1 MLSASHLVFNTTA
14 LRAEESARGLQCQT
28 SMKTEA
34 RSQKSVFGVQ
44 CSMFSGRL
52 IPNAIRCSLLAI
64 ISATAVAQEG
74 RINAP
79 VILPTLVV
87 TATRTEEPVEK
98 TAASVSVITRTAIEE
113 QKFTTLAE
121 ALASV
126 PGLVVARN
134 GTPGQATSVFLRGTE
149 SNHTLL
155 TVDGRRAPSL
165 LAGGYDWGNL
175 SLDNIERI
183 EVVRSASSALYGG
196 DAIGGVVN
204 IITRTG
210 RGLAKPEYEASFEG
224 GSFNSFRET
233 LATRGAVGV
242 FDYAVSASQFNASFP
257 RSNNNYRNSNVR
269 SSFGY
274 EVGDKLYF
282 DLKASY
288 LQNDGGSPGALPG
301 SIADHLKRET
311 VNVAPGMTLKVSDQ
325 WETRLYYTFEN
336 QFQASLDTGTIN
348 RLNVASHMV
357 DWQNNFQLHKK
368 WKLTAGVMWQDQNVS
383 RTTTSAFGGG
393 INARLQDL
401 GGYAQSQWSPIERF
415 TFINA
420 LRFDAY
426 SDYKSTTTWRQGLS
440 YRLPQL
446 ETLVFGNLARSVAP
460 PTAQDLYLFGNP
472 ALRAERALSWEVG
485 VEQPLRENRMVL
497 SATWFQHK
505 YRDFIQLDAAF
516 TPQNIARATSEGVE
530 LGMKLKPWEKLTANV
545 SYTYLTAENDAANL
559 RLLRR
564 PRHLVT
570 FDAAL
575 TPVEKLTLSVG
586 ANWVVE
592 RQDSLFPGQVPIG
605 DYLLVRAAANYQLHE
620 HTQLWLRADN
630 LLDQKY
636 DALRGFP
643 ALRLGV
649 YGGVKV
655 TF

>member
-1 MLSASHLVFNTTA
+1 MKPANSSQQSAVSGQESGVRSQESTVSERRGALRYSLSSIRYPLLAILSAS
-14 LRAEESARGLQCQT
+14 
-28 SMKTEA
+28 
-34 RSQKSVFGVQ
+34 
-44 CSMFSGRL
+44 
-52 IPNAIRCSLLAI
+52 AI
-64 ISATAVAQEG
+64 AQESKT
-74 RINAP
+74 NAP
-79 VILPTLVV
+79 SVLPTVVV
-87 TATRTEEPVEK
+87 TATRTEEPVDK
-98 TAASVSVITRTAIEE
+98 TAASVSVITRTAIAE

-175 SLDNIERI
+175 SLDNVERI
-183 EVVRSASSALYGG
+183 EVVRSANSALYGG

-224 GSFNSFRET
+224 GSFNTFRES
-233 LATRGAVGV
+233 LSTRGAVGA
-242 FDYAVSASQFNASFP
+242 FDYAVSASQFNASYP
-257 RSNNNYRNSNVR
+257 RSNSNYRNSNIR

-274 EVGDKLYF
+274 EVSDKLYF

-301 SIADHLKRET
+301 STADHLKRET
-311 VNVAPGMTLKVSDQ
+311 VNVAPGMTLNVSDQ

-336 QFQASLDTGTIN
+336 QFQPSFDFGSVN
-348 RLNVASHMV
+348 RLNVASHLV
-357 DWQNNFQLHKK
+357 DWQNNFQFHEK

-383 RTTTSAFGGG
+383 RTTTSLFGGG
-393 INARLQDL
+393 IKARLQDL
-401 GGYAQSQWSPIERF
+401 GGYAQSQWSPFERL
-415 TFINA
+415 TVINA

-426 SDYKSTTTWRQGLS
+426 SDYQSTTTWRQGLS
-440 YRLPQL
+440 YRLPQT
-446 ETLVFGNLARSVAP
+446 ETLVFGNVARSVAP
-460 PTAQDLYLFGNP
+460 PTAQDLYFFGNP
-472 ALRAERALSWEVG
+472 NLKAERALSWEIG
-485 VEQPLRENRMVL
+485 VEQPLWEERLAL
-497 SATWFQHK
+497 SATWFQHQ
-505 YRDFIQLDAAF
+505 YRDFIQLDAFF
-516 TPQNIARATSEGVE
+516 TPQNIAQATSEGME
-530 LGMKLKPWEKLTANV
+530 LGVKLKPCEKLTANL
-545 SYTYLTAENDAANL
+545 SYTYLTAENETANL

-570 FDAAL
+570 LDAAFK
-575 TPVEKLTLSVG
+575 PVEKLTLSTG

-592 RQDSLFPGQVPIG
+592 RQDSLFPSQVPIG
-605 DYLLVRAAANYQLHE
+605 DYLLVRAAASYQVHE
-620 HTQLWLRADN
+620 HAQLWLRADN

-636 DALRGFP
+636 DALRNFP

-649 YGGVKV
+649 YGGVKL

>member
-1 MLSASHLVFNTTA
+1 
-14 LRAEESARGLQCQT
+14 
-28 SMKTEA
+28 MKTEV
-34 RSQKSVFGVQ
+34 RSQESGVSHQ
-44 CSMFSGRL
+44 RSAVSGTRFTRAL
-52 IPNAIRCSLLAI
+52 LYPLLAI
-64 ISATAVAQEG
+64 LSATADAQESKT
-74 RINAP
+74 NAP
-79 VILPTLVV
+79 AVLPTVVV
-87 TATRTEEPVEK
+87 TATRTEEPVDK

-113 QKFTTLAE
+113 QHYTTLAE

-134 GTPGQATSVFLRGTE
+134 GTPGQVTSVFLRGTE

-155 TVDGRRAPSL
+155 TVDGRRAPEM

-175 SLDNIERI
+175 TLDNVERI

-196 DAIGGVVN
+196 NAIGGVVN

-210 RGLAKPEYEASFEG
+210 RGLKQPEYEASFEG

-233 LATRGAVGV
+233 LGTRGAVGA
-242 FDYAVSASQFNASFP
+242 FDYAVSASQFNAAYP
-257 RSNNNYRNSNVR
+257 RDNNLYRASSVR

-274 EVGDKLYF
+274 EVSDKLYF

-288 LQNDGGSPGALPG
+288 LQTDGGSPGAVPG
-301 SIADHLKRET
+301 TAIDHLKRET
-311 VNVAPGMTLKVSDQ
+311 VNVSPGMTLKVSEQ

-336 QFQASLDTGTIN
+336 QFQPSLDGFPFFGSIN

-357 DWQNNFQLHKK
+357 DWQNNFQFHEK
-368 WKLTAGVMWQDQNVS
+368 WKLTAGVMWQDQNVT
-383 RTTTSAFGGG
+383 RTTTSGFGGG
-393 INARLQDL
+393 INAGLQDL
-401 GGYAQSQWSPIERF
+401 GGYVQSQWSPVERL
-415 TFINA
+415 TIINA

-426 SDYKSTTTWRQGLS
+426 SDYQSATTWRQGLS
-440 YRLPQL
+440 YRLPKT

-460 PTAQDLYLFGNP
+460 PTAQDLYFFGNP
-472 ALRAERALSWEVG
+472 ALKAERAMSWEIG
-485 VEQPLRENRMVL
+485 VEQPLWEERLAL

-505 YRDFIQLDAAF
+505 YRDFIQLDAFF
-516 TPQNIARATSEGVE
+516 TPQNIARATSEGAE
-530 LGMKLKPWEKLTANV
+530 LGVKFKPCEKFSANA
-545 SYTYLTAENDAANL
+545 SYTYLTAENDSANL

-570 FDAAL
+570 LDAAL
-575 TPVEKLTLSVG
+575 KPVEKLTLSAG

-592 RQDSLFPGQVPIG
+592 RQDALFPGQVPIG
-605 DYLLVRAAANYQLHE
+605 DYLLVRAAASYQVHE
-620 HTQLWLRADN
+620 HAQLWVRADN

-636 DALRGFP
+636 DALRNFP